1 VIRWRDEDEAL
12 KIANSVR
19 FGLTGIVYTN
29 DIKRAH
35 RIARRMQAGMVGING
50 SGAAF
55 MGIPAG
61 GIKASGIGREQ
72 CLDELLS
79 YTQIKVTSVYL
90 D

>member
-1 VIRWRDEDEAL
+1 MA
-12 KIANSVR
+12 
-19 FGLTGIVYTN
+19 
-29 DIKRAH
+29 RA
-35 RIARRMQAGMVGING
+35 IESGMVGING

-55 MGIPAG
+55 IGIPAG

-79 YTQIKVTSVYL
+79 YTQIKVTSVRL